1 LFETIHHFCFT
12 FLFPEKLPSFAIRG
26 RRLWNSGLQ
35 NKNKQPGENQRKVQ
49 VKSARLEENGEP
61 GSLGR
66 MLHQSQ
72 LTRQTT
78 EMLIVI
84 GHPAIGKLRS
94 GKRHSQA

>member
-35 NKNKQPGENQRKVQ
+35 NKNKQPGENQRRV
-49 VKSARLEENGEP
+49 ARLEENGKP
-61 GSLGR
+61 GCLGR

-72 LTRQTT
+72 LTGQTT

-84 GHPAIGKLRS
+84 GQLAIGELRS
-94 GKRHSQA
+94 GKRHS